1 MADINRITGHWESRI
16 IDVSG
21 QNVTVRDIV
30 QNDDYDGI
38 EWRITTPEYW
48 DEPDMLFGACKFI
61 NGELI
66 PLDGDTYSLDETVVR
81 YQKWSGGDIQNGL
94 IVVTEAEWM

>member
-1 MADINRITGHWESRI
+1 MADINRITGHWESKI

-30 QNDDYDGI
+30 QDDDYDGI
-38 EWRITTPEYW
+38 EWRITSPADW

-66 PLDGDTYSLDETVVR
+66 PLDGDNYSLDEIVVR
-81 YQKWSGGDIQNGL
+81 YQKWSGGDIENGL
-94 IVVTEAEWM
+94 TVVVETEWM

>member
-30 QNDDYDGI
+30 QDDDYDGI
-38 EWRITTPEYW
+38 EWRITTPEGW

-66 PLDGDTYSLDETVVR
+66 TLDGDTYSLDETVVR

>member
-1 MADINRITGHWESRI
+1 MADINRINGHWESKI
-16 IDVSG
+16 IDVSS

-30 QNDDYDGI
+30 QDDDYDGI
-38 EWRITTPEYW
+38 EWRVTSPEDW

-66 PLDGDTYSLDETVVR
+66 PLDGDTYSLDEIVVR
-81 YQKWSGGDIQNGL
+81 YQKWSGGDIQNGMT
-94 IVVTEAEWM
+94 VVVEAEWM